1 MNRSAA
7 RPVRVAVVRE
17 AGGPFQIEQAALAAP
32 RDQEVLV
39 RIVASGMCH
48 TDLSQRHRGPYPIV
62 LGHEGAGVVEA
73 VGAAVETVGV
83 GDHVVLSFLSCGAC
97 PACRAGEPSA
107 CATFVP
113 LNLGASRP
121 DGSHAL
127 CDAHGEPLHDRFF
140 GQSSFASH
148 ALAHQ
153 RNVVKVRKDAPL
165 EMLGPLGCGVLTG
178 AGTVFNALK
187 VGPGD
192 SLAVFGAGAVGLSA
206 VMAATVAG
214 ASTIIVCDLVPARLD
229 LAREVGATHVFNT
242 AEAPPITAIR
252 ETTGGG
258 ASHAIDTTAAP
269 SVIGHMIAAL
279 GARGRAAIVGVSPPG
294 TTIPLDVFD
303 MMVNQKTVCGVVEGA
318 AVPQRLIPTLVDLIL
333 EGRFPLDRLIGYFDL
348 DAINEAAASSAG
360 GGVVKPVI
368 RIGSLS

>member
-1 MNRSAA
+1 MSKSAA

-17 AGGPFQIEQAALAAP
+17 AAGPFQIEQAALAAP
-32 RDQEVLV
+32 RDEEVLI

-48 TDLSQRHRGPYPIV
+48 TDLSHRLRGPFPIV

-73 VGAAVETVGV
+73 VGAAVEAVGV
-83 GDHVVLSFLSCGAC
+83 GDHVVLSFLSCGVC
-97 PACRAGEPSA
+97 PACRADAPSA
-107 CATFVP
+107 CAAFLP
-113 LNLGASRP
+113 LNLGGARP

-127 CDAHGEPLHDRFF
+127 CDARGAPLHDRFF
-140 GQSSFASH
+140 GQSAFASH
-148 ALAHQ
+148 ALAHR

-206 VMAATVAG
+206 VMAASVAG
-214 ASTIIVCDLVPARLD
+214 ASTIMVCDRVPARLN

-242 AEAPPITAIR
+242 EQDHPTAAIR
-252 ETTGGG
+252 EMTGGG
-258 ASHAIDTTAAP
+258 ASHAIDTTAVP

-279 GARGRAAIVGVSPPG
+279 GARGKAAIVGVSPPG
-294 TTIPLDVFD
+294 TTVPLDVFD

-318 AVPQRLIPTLVDLIL
+318 AAPQQLIPTLVDLIL

-348 DAINEAAASSAG
+348 DAINEAAASSAR

-368 RIGSLS
+368 RIGSLP